1 MSSKLPRITATEFMR
16 ALQKDGWRFVRQ
28 RGSHRFF
35 AHDTKPGIVVV
46 PVYAGQTLKLGL
58 LNDMM
63 KDAGLTVDELEKL
76 L

>member
-1 MSSKLPRITATEFMR
+1 MSPKLPRITATDFMR
-16 ALQKDGWRFVRQ
+16 AIQKDGWRFVRQ

-35 AHDTKPGIVVV
+35 AHDIKPGIVVV
-46 PVYAGQTLKLGL
+46 PVHAGQTLKLGL